1 MALTVLEIK
10 HAKPGNYIDGN
21 GLYLQVSKSG
31 TKSWIYRYQING
43 KRREMGLGAVDAV
56 PPVEARAKAA
66 ELKKLASKGID
77 PIEQRRKEQAEVAAK
92 QAEQKSEADKA
103 SHTFAAVAAEY
114 IDMKSSEWAN
124 AKHAQ
129 QWGNTLDTY
138 AAPIIGDLPVADIT
152 SEHIWQI
159 LTPIWTTKTETA
171 TRVRSRIELVIDY
184 ALGRGWRAGENPAR
198 WRGRLKSTLATPSK
212 IKNVRHHPALPR
224 EKIPKFMAELR
235 QREGAAARALEFA
248 ILTAAR
254 SGEVRGAKW
263 GEIDLDAKMW
273 NIPASRMKAK
283 KKHRIPLSGDA
294 VLLLRTLPRIAGNDL
309 VFPGSRDS
317 RSLSDMSLSAVIRRM
332 NEGEDGPRWVDEA
345 REEVVPHGFR
355 STFRDWAAEVT
366 HYPSEMAEIA
376 LAHTIANKAEAAYRR
391 DDMLD
396 KRRQMMED
404 WAAVCRAVKGG
415 KVVRIKKKNGV
426 IYCETAA

>member
-1 MALTVLEIK
+1 MALTAMEIK

-43 KRREMGLGAVDAV
+43 KRREMGLGAVDTV
-56 PPVEARAKAA
+56 PPSAARAKAA
-66 ELKKLASKGID
+66 ELKSLASKGID
-77 PIEQRRKEQAEVAAK
+77 PIEQRRKEHAAAAAK
-92 QAEQKSEADKA
+92 QAEQKSEADKS
-103 SHTFAAVAAEY
+103 SHTFAVVAEEY
-114 IDMKSSEWAN
+114 IDMKSSEWAS

-129 QWGNTLDTY
+129 QWQNTLDTY
-138 AAPIIGDLPVADIT
+138 AVPIIGDLPVADVT

-184 ALGRGWRAGENPAR
+184 AIGRGWRAGENPAR
-198 WRGRLKSTLATPSK
+198 WRGRLQSTLATPSR
-212 IKNVRHHPALPR
+212 IKSVRHHPALPR
-224 EKIPKFMAELR
+224 DRMPAFMAALR
-235 QREGAAARALEFA
+235 QREGTAARALEFA

-273 NIPASRMKAK
+273 SIPASRMKAK
-283 KKHRIPLSGDA
+283 KRHRIPLSGDA
-294 VLLLRTLPRIAGNDL
+294 VVLLRALPRIAGNDL

-317 RSLSDMSLSAVIRRM
+317 RPLSDMSLSAVVRRM
-332 NEGEDGPRWVDEA
+332 NEGEDGPRWLDEA

-366 HYPSEMAEIA
+366 HYPNEMAETA
-376 LAHTIANKAEAAYRR
+376 LAHTIGNKAEAAYRR

-404 WAAVCRAVKGG
+404 WAAACRTAKAG
-415 KVVRIKKKNGV
+415 KVVSIKNN
-426 IYCETAA
+426 TA